1 MAQGGGVEVIE
12 AWGGGLAYA
21 LRMCF
26 DRSGHSDVAT
36 KLGLLFGIALPA
48 NLNSPARP
56 ETS

>member
-1 MAQGGGVEVIE
+1 
-12 AWGGGLAYA
+12 
-21 LRMCF
+21 MCF

-36 KLGLLFGIALPA
+36 RLGLLFGIALPA